1 MEVPKHFIIKIE
13 MPNGE
18 LIDSYEVTSSSSL
31 IAVLGN
37 IGGKH
42 QMMQLPVHNIGMKTM
57 LATIFMSIVDA
68 ESRKVNNDRKQDHA
82 HQSRKIEEA
91 S

>member
-18 LIDSYEVTSSSSL
+18 LIDKYEVASVSNLT
-31 IAVLGN
+31 AVLGN
-37 IGGKH
+37 IGGKY
-42 QMMQLPVHNIGMKTM
+42 QTMELPVHNIGMKTM
-57 LATIFMSIVDA
+57 LAAIFMSIVDA
-68 ESRKVNNDRKQDHA
+68 ESRKTDNDREQDHSRQA
-82 HQSRKIEEA
+82 RKIKEA